1 MDLNIFFEIY
11 VKYSNSYNIIYIL
24 FLNMLNDC
32 GFLDILGEEKDI
44 LILILIKFYIFSVF
58 LVI

>member
-1 MDLNIFFEIY
+1 
-11 VKYSNSYNIIYIL
+11 
-24 FLNMLNDC
+24 MLNDC

-44 LILILIKFYIFSVF
+44 LILILILIKFYIFSVF